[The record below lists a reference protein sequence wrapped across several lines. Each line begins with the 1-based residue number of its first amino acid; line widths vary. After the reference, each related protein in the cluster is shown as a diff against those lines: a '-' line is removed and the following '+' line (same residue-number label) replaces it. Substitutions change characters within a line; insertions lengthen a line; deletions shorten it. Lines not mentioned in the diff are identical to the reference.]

1 LPRNFDTPLPI
12 DAVLDQ
18 LARTLADHN
27 AAALVAPPGA
37 GKTTRVPLAL
47 LDAPWLGNN
56 RIIMLEP
63 RRIAARASA
72 ERMAKSLG
80 ERAGETVG
88 YRVRFGSKVSRAT
101 RIEVVTEGIFSRRI
115 LDDPELTGVAAVLF
129 DEFHER
135 SLDADL
141 GLALAR
147 DAQTGLREDLRIL
160 VMSATL
166 DGARVA
172 RLLGDAP
179 VISSEGRAFA
189 VETRYLGRK
198 ADAPLE
204 RQMADAIAM
213 ALRADPG
220 SVLAFLPGAAEI
232 RRTQNLLAERIHD
245 PAVEIVPLFGA
256 LDAAVQDRAI
266 APAPKGR
273 RKVVLA
279 TSIAETS
286 LTIEGVRIVVD
297 SGMARVPRY
306 EPDIGLTRL
315 ETVRASRAAVDQRR
329 GRAGRTEPGVCYR
342 LWDEPQTAS
351 LAAFTQPEILSADLS
366 SLVLDLAQWGVS
378 DPATLAFLDSPPA
391 PALKEAK
398 SLLRELGALDAD
410 GRITAEGNSLRALA
424 LPPRLARMI
433 VDSHRLGSGGPAAE
447 IAAILTERGLGGDSV
462 DLDVRRDQF
471 RRDRSPRA
479 SSARGLAQRWA
490 EQVAASEKA
499 AGQSISS
506 SAPSS
511 PSALAGEGRGG
522 GSPSTAA
529 AAVATPAPD
538 PSPQG
543 GGEQKGPRS
552 IRGEQT
558 PQGGE
563 EPSSGVMLALAF
575 PDRVARNRG
584 NGSFVLANGRG
595 AAIDRTAALARA
607 PYVAVAELTGTAAQ
621 GRILLAAPIT
631 QEEIEQHF
639 SEEIET
645 ADEISFDRSAMAL
658 RARRRRT
665 LHAITLSEAP
675 LSLSPSAE
683 TARVLADGLVACG
696 LDRLPWSKPAKQ
708 WRDRVMFLRRAEAA
722 GASAASSWPDLS
734 DDALAAQREAWLVPA
749 LYDKTSLKQLS
760 AGELSDALATLLPW
774 ELRARLEREAP
785 THFEAPTGTPLPI
798 DYEAEQGPTIAV
810 RLQELFGL
818 TTHPTIAKGAVPLVL
833 ELLSPA
839 HRPVQVT
846 RDLPGFWR
854 GSYAAVR
861 SDLRGRYPRH
871 PWPEDPA
878 SAMPTRRVKPR
889 GT

>member
-1 LPRNFDTPLPI
+1 VRYLPRSFDTPLPI
-12 DAVLDQ
+12 DAVLDE
-18 LARTLADHN
+18 LTGTLADH
-27 AAALVAPPGA
+27 AAAVLVAPPGA

-47 LDAPWLGNN
+47 LDAPWVGLKK
-56 RIIMLEP
+56 IIVLEP

-72 ERMAKSLG
+72 ERMAQTIG
-80 ERAGETVG
+80 ERVGETVG

-101 RIEVVTEGIFSRRI
+101 RIEVVTEGIFSRQI
-115 LDDPELTGVAAVLF
+115 LDDPELSGVAAVLF

-147 DAQTGLREDLRIL
+147 DAQIGLREDLRIL

-179 VISSEGRAFA
+179 VIASEGRAFP

-198 ADAPLE
+198 PDAPLE
-204 RQMADAIAM
+204 RQMADTIAM

-232 RRTQNLLAERIHD
+232 RRTQNFLAERVHD
-245 PAVEIVPLFGA
+245 AAIEIVPLFGA
-256 LDAAVQDRAI
+256 LDAGVQDRAI
-266 APAPKGR
+266 APAPKGH

-297 SGMARVPRY
+297 SGVARVPRY

-366 SLVLDLAQWGVS
+366 SLVLDLAQWGVR
-378 DPATLAFLDSPPA
+378 DPSTLAFLDPPPA
-391 PALKEAK
+391 PALKEARG
-398 SLLRELGALDAD
+398 LLPELGALDGD
-410 GRITAEGNSLRALA
+410 GRITAEGQSLRALA
-424 LPPRLARMI
+424 MPPRLARMI
-433 VDSHRLGSGGPAAE
+433 VDSHRLGAGEEAAE
-447 IAAILTERGLGGDSV
+447 IAAVITERGLGGDNV
-462 DLDVRRDQF
+462 DLDVRLDQF
-471 RRDRSPRA
+471 RRDRSQRA
-479 SSARGLAQRWA
+479 ISARSQAQRWA
-490 EQVAASEKA
+490 AQVAAGEKA
-499 AGQSISS
+499 SAITASS
-506 SAPSS
+506 S
-511 PSALAGEGRGG
+511 
-522 GSPSTAA
+522 
-529 AAVATPAPD
+529 
-538 PSPQG
+538 PQ
-543 GGEQKGPRS
+543 Q
-552 IRGEQT
+552 
-558 PQGGE
+558 
-563 EPSSGVMLALAF
+563 EPTTGMMLALAF

-595 AAIDRTAALARA
+595 AAVDPASALARA
-607 PYVAVAELTGTAAQ
+607 PYIAVGELTGTAAQ
-621 GRILLAAPIT
+621 GRILLAARIT
-631 QEEIEQHF
+631 LEDIERHF
-639 SEEIET
+639 ADQIET
-645 ADEISFDRSAMAL
+645 ADEITFDRGAMAL
-658 RARRRRT
+658 RARRKRA
-665 LHAITLSEAP
+665 LQAITLSEAP
-675 LSLSPSAE
+675 LALSPSAE
-683 TARVLADGLVACG
+683 TAQVLAAGLIAAG

-708 WRDRVMFLRRAEAA
+708 WRDRVMFLRGAETDPLA
-722 GASAASSWPDLS
+722 GSWPDLS
-734 DDALAAQREAWLVPA
+734 DDALAAQRETWLVPA
-749 LYDKTSLKQLS
+749 LYDKTSLKEFSAADLS
-760 AGELSDALATLLPW
+760 EALMTLLPW

-785 THFEAPTGTPLPI
+785 THFEAPTGTMLAI

-818 TTHPTIAKGAVPLVL
+818 NTHPSIAKGAIPLVL

-854 GSYAAVR
+854 GSYASVR

-878 SAMPTRRVKPR
+878 SALPTRRVKPR

>member
-1 LPRNFDTPLPI
+1 LPRSFDTPLPI
-12 DAVLDQ
+12 DAVLDE
-18 LARTLADHN
+18 LTRTLADHT
-27 AAALVAPPGA
+27 AAVLVAPPGA

-47 LDAPWLGNN
+47 LDVPWVGLKK
-56 RIIMLEP
+56 IIVLEP

-72 ERMAKSLG
+72 ERMAQTIG
-80 ERAGETVG
+80 ERVGETVG

-101 RIEVVTEGIFSRRI
+101 RIEVVTEGIFSRQI
-115 LDDPELTGVAAVLF
+115 LDDPELSGVAAVLF

-147 DAQTGLREDLRIL
+147 DAQVGLREDLRIL

-179 VISSEGRAFA
+179 VIASEGRAFP

-232 RRTQNLLAERIHD
+232 RRTQNFLGERVHD
-245 PAVEIVPLFGA
+245 ASVEIVPLFGA
-256 LDAAVQDRAI
+256 LDAGVQDRAI
-266 APAPKGR
+266 APAPKGH

-297 SGMARVPRY
+297 SGVARVPRY

-351 LAAFTQPEILSADLS
+351 LAAYTQPEILSADLS
-366 SLVLDLAQWGVS
+366 SLVLDLAQWGVR
-378 DPATLAFLDSPPA
+378 DPSTLAFLDPPPA
-391 PALKEAK
+391 PALKEARG
-398 SLLRELGALDAD
+398 LLSELGALDSD
-410 GRITAEGNSLRALA
+410 GRITAEGQSLRALA

-433 VDSHRLGSGGPAAE
+433 VDSHRLGAGEEAAE
-447 IAAILTERGLGGDSV
+447 IAAVITERGLGGDNV
-462 DLDVRRDQF
+462 DLDVRLDQF
-471 RRDRSPRA
+471 RRDRSQRA
-479 SSARGLAQRWA
+479 TSARSQAQRWA
-490 EQVAASEKA
+490 AQVAASEKA
-499 AGQSISS
+499 SAIVSS
-506 SAPSS
+506 S
-511 PSALAGEGRGG
+511 
-522 GSPSTAA
+522 
-529 AAVATPAPD
+529 
-538 PSPQG
+538 Q
-543 GGEQKGPRS
+543 
-552 IRGEQT
+552 
-558 PQGGE
+558 E
-563 EPSSGVMLALAF
+563 ELTNGMMLALAF

-595 AAIDRTAALARA
+595 AAVDPASALARA
-607 PYVAVAELTGTAAQ
+607 PYIAVGELTGTAAQ
-621 GRILLAAPIT
+621 GRILLAARIT
-631 QEEIEQHF
+631 LEDIERHF
-639 SEEIET
+639 ADQIEST
-645 ADEISFDRSAMAL
+645 DEITFDRSSMAL
-658 RARRRRT
+658 RARRKRA

-675 LSLSPSAE
+675 LALSPSAE
-683 TARVLADGLVACG
+683 TARVLADGLIASG

-708 WRDRVMFLRRAEAA
+708 WRDRVMFLRRAEADPPA
-722 GASAASSWPDLS
+722 GSWPDLS
-734 DDALAAQREAWLVPA
+734 DNALAAQRETWLVPA
-749 LYDKTSLKQLS
+749 LYDKTSLKDFS
-760 AGELSDALATLLPW
+760 AGDLSEALMTLLPW

-785 THFEAPTGTPLPI
+785 THFEAPTGTMLAI

-818 TTHPTIAKGAVPLVL
+818 DTHPSIAKGAIPLVL

-854 GSYAAVR
+854 GSYAGVR

-878 SAMPTRRVKPR
+878 SALPTRRVKSR